1 MELSVGEKAAP
12 QVSCD
17 SWLDGEVPAVGSCLT
32 CEAFFYESHCK
43 RHLQNARFKDHELV
57 ELGVS
62 IEARKCKKHKE
73 SLAFYCTQDEC
84 LVCTSCAIVGEHAG
98 HKFSS
103 VEDAHQARKEELRLE
118 KTRREENKKTA
129 ASHTQSLRDDYRRV
143 QESLRG
149 IKEGISREYE
159 RRWEQLREEER
170 EALERVDEEG
180 RFVLSRIQADIAR
193 YENRVCGLERE
204 INQLLAALAMQD
216 PLSFLQ
222 EPFRSALVHAVAV
235 DKGLSDGCRQLVG
248 KWPGHGPTREVFYPE
263 PAALK
268 EVGHIMQHSGPE
280 EMKLEQPEGFVQE
293 QTRPQPP
300 PEVELGQRQGV
311 CSDPTQENTRSCRQ
325 EGDVTAHRRWYGGY
339 PCGK

>member
-1 MELSVGEKAAP
+1 MAKRLRHSRSFSSAERCEESHRGRTPSASSSEPEAAP
-12 QVSCD
+12 AS
-17 SWLDGEVPAVGSCLT
+17 
-32 CEAFFYESHCK
+32 
-43 RHLQNARFKDHELV
+43 EL
-57 ELGVS
+57 EL
-62 IEARKCKKHKE
+62 RP
-73 SLAFYCTQDEC
+73 
-84 LVCTSCAIVGEHAG
+84 G
-98 HKFSS
+98 H
-103 VEDAHQARKEELRLE
+103 EELRLE

-204 INQLLAALAMQD
+204 INQLLADLAMQD

-222 EPFRSALVHAVAV
+222 LARRRWRRQ
-235 DKGLSDGCRQLVG
+235 DGLSGGHVRQDVWLSVG
-248 KWPGHGPTREVFYPE
+248 RCGQRGGAGPVN
-263 PAALK
+263 PASSALK